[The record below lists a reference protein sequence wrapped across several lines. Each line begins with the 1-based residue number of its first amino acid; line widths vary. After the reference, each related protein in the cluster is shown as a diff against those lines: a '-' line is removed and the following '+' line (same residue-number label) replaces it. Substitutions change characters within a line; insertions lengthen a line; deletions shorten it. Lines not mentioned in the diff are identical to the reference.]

1 MTDSQFSKLLYVKFA
16 GSPGSQKMF
25 YENSVACSN
34 EAIIQYVKESFPKGE
49 VMNVFIV
56 EK

>member
-1 MTDSQFSKLLYVKFA
+1 MPDNQFSKLLYVKFD
-16 GSPGSQKMF
+16 GSPAPQKMF

-34 EAIIQYVKESFPKGE
+34 EAVIQYVKESFPKGE
-49 VMNVFIV
+49 VMNVLIV